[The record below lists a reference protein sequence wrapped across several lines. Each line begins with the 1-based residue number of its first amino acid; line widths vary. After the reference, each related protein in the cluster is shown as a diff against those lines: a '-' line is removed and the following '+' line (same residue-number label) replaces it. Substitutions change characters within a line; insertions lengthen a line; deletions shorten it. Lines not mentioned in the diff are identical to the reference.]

1 MAKDNKFSDMDPIS
15 RIIFTNVKEVDD
27 KLGKVLNE
35 NMCTTHCKCYSKLG
49 EYNT

>member
-15 RIIFTNVKEVDD
+15 RIIFINVKEVDD